1 MEKKQGDKQT
11 EEQAGDKPTEST
23 ASASSRTQAKDTGS
37 AKASTAS
44 KPAEA
49 GKSSGSRRSSTR
61 RSKGGRTGRSSASS
75 AEKPAGD
82 KAAAKP
88 GESGDK
94 ADAPDAKAGKAD
106 AKPGG
111 SGGKADAKPGDSGGK
126 ADASSGGGNASASTG
141 KTPITR
147 RPSRPGAATP
157 WLVAAVALLFALAAA
172 GGWYLWQL
180 ELKQQSL
187 AESSR
192 SDQQQLTERLEAL
205 SGELADT
212 QSTIDTLEQRDETIR
227 REVESALGK
236 QLDALAE
243 RQDSLDQRVARI
255 DDRLARG
262 EIAWKTAEIGF
273 LLTRAQ
279 ERLVIARD
287 PEGAML
293 ALELADERV
302 AALSRPHWL
311 PLRSAISDAI
321 ASIEAAGEGDRVG
334 QALALRRLADRVDEW
349 PLAGRDAPADEPARE
364 TTAAEQTLPAD
375 AAWYEKAWAAST
387 GWLSRQ
393 VSVTRSDKP
402 VRLRERVATDREM
415 RLWLSAVRE
424 SLLSRD
430 REALTTTLGEA
441 RDWLE
446 AHYAVDASG
455 PSSALERIERIET
468 RFTSREFPSLDAV
481 LRAWERA
488 SAHEKARAD
497 ETGKEAQS

>member
-1 MEKKQGDKQT
+1 MEKKQGDKPT
-11 EEQAGDKPTEST
+11 EEQAADKPTEST
-23 ASASSRTQAKDTGS
+23 TSASTGTQAKDAGPTKES
-37 AKASTAS
+37 ASTNPAGAS
-44 KPAEA
+44 
-49 GKSSGSRRSSTR
+49 KSSGSRRTSSR
-61 RSKGGRTGRSSASS
+61 RSKGGKTGRSSAS
-75 AEKPAGD
+75 AAKDAPDD
-82 KAAAKP
+82 KTAAKP
-88 GESGDK
+88 GQSGDK
-94 ADAPDAKAGKAD
+94 PAAG
-106 AKPGG
+106 
-111 SGGKADAKPGDSGGK
+111 GGKADSPSGGN
-126 ADASSGGGNASASTG
+126 NASGNTGNSTG

-157 WLVAAVALLFALAAA
+157 WLVAAIVLLFALAAV
-172 GGWYLWQL
+172 GGWQLWQL
-180 ELKQQSL
+180 DQKRQSL
-187 AESSR
+187 AEATR
-192 SDQQQLTERLEAL
+192 GDQQQLTERLETL

-212 QSTIDTLEQRDETIR
+212 RSAIDTLEQRDEAIR
-227 REVESALGK
+227 QEVESALSE
-236 QLDALAE
+236 QLDQLAE
-243 RQDSLDQRVARI
+243 RQDGLDQRVARI

-262 EIAWKTAEIGF
+262 EIAWKTAEVGF

-321 ASIEAAGEGDRVG
+321 ATIEDASEGDRVG
-334 QALALRRLADRVDEW
+334 QALALRRQADRVDEW
-349 PLAGRDAPADEPARE
+349 PLAGRDAPADEEPARE
-364 TTAAEQTLPAD
+364 TTETEQAPPAD

-393 VSVTRSDKP
+393 VSVTRSDTP

-415 RLWLSAVRE
+415 RLWLTAVRE

-430 REALTTTLGEA
+430 HEALITTLDEA

-446 AHYAVDASG
+446 AHYAADAAG
-455 PSSALERIERIET
+455 PAATLEAIERIRT
-468 RFTSREFPSLDAV
+468 RFASREFPSLDAV